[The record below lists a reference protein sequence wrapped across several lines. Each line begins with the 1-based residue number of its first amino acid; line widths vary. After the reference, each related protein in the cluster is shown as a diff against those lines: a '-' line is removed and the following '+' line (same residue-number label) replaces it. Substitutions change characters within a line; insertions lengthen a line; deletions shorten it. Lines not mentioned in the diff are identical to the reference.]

1 MNKYQKAFNHVF
13 GNMYIEI
20 ARQSGKSSLIESIN
34 IIRDLVEKYS
44 MIENFF
50 TNNKTNPIDMFG
62 VITKEDTIKEII
74 EIINEEIE
82 GYQLKNN
89 NPIIHERILFANNLT
104 ISALERLIFIIKE
117 KYNIEEKK
125 DDE

>member
-62 VITKEDTIKEII
+62 VIAKEDTIKEII
-74 EIINEEIE
+74 EIINEEIK

-89 NPIIHERILFANNLT
+89 NPIIHERILFANRL
-104 ISALERLIFIIKE
+104 IIHELERLIFIIKE
-117 KYNIEEKK
+117 KYTKVNSISRI
-125 DDE
+125 